1 MHSIKKILP
10 RAAAVLCF
18 VFLLESAVQFL
29 YQPYDKYSIYANREY
44 REQKGG
50 VDTLF
55 CGTSHVYY
63 AFDPALFDKR
73 LGTNSFNMGT
83 GAQPMSSTYF
93 LIREAL
99 DINPVKTVYLGI
111 SFSSLLKEENDS
123 GKLGAYD
130 RLITLR
136 GRLRC
141 IVDETSNNRRVN
153 ELFYSTRVNKYLD
166 LNTVKTNLKEKL
178 DPAYETTP
186 PESDGN
192 RYMYKGYLASDRIFS
207 GKRTTEENKEYNVW
221 DPENISQENLDYLV
235 KIINLC
241 EKKGVDLNLI
251 IPPVTDS
258 FLERA
263 GDSQGMHDYY
273 ANIARA
279 YEVDLYDFTNYQD
292 RPVDFPNEY
301 FKDASHLNQTGSQV
315 FGNLLID
322 MILEKE
328 TQPQEM

>member
-1 MHSIKKILP
+1 MHSIKKFCPERRQSYALSFFW
-10 RAAAVLCF
+10 RVLCSF
-18 VFLLESAVQFL
+18 SISLMINTVFMPTGNTVNKRAGWIPCSAAPHMCTTPLTRLSLTRDLAQ
-29 YQPYDKYSIYANREY
+29 
-44 REQKGG
+44 
-50 VDTLF
+50 T
-55 CGTSHVYY
+55 
-63 AFDPALFDKR
+63 ALIW
-73 LGTNSFNMGT
+73 GT

-241 EKKGVDLNLI
+241 VRKKGWI
-251 IPPVTDS
+251 
-258 FLERA
+258 
-263 GDSQGMHDYY
+263 
-273 ANIARA
+273 
-279 YEVDLYDFTNYQD
+279 
-292 RPVDFPNEY
+292 
-301 FKDASHLNQTGSQV
+301 
-315 FGNLLID
+315 
-322 MILEKE
+322 
-328 TQPQEM
+328 